1 MTNRQAQQLDFIAR
15 TLARYI
21 TLSEQSFYGY
31 RPSVDYANLRYA
43 GRLASEL
50 CRDCN
55 IQKWRDSIASN
66 S

>member
-21 TLSEQSFYGY
+21 ALSEQSFYGY
-31 RPSVDYANLRYA
+31 KPSVDYANLRYA
-43 GRLASEL
+43 KQLAAEL
-50 CRDCN
+50 YRDCN
-55 IQKWRDSIASN
+55 IQQWRDSIASN